1 MNGKVFAIAD
11 LSMQPVCNLPDTP
24 SRVRLFTMVVQLLVM
39 SNWLQLDITTNR
51 IAITNA
57 TIENSIPEGAMQRRV
72 SILAESRGTNHVMGS
87 LLGTRRS
94 HVYCYNIIPTSRST
108 GPTRVCVKCLTCP
121 CVCGISRVR
130 VKFGTGSRIACLSGH
145 SRPHAS

>member
-51 IAITNA
+51 IAIANA

-87 LLGTRRS
+87 LMGTRS
-94 HVYCYNIIPTSRST
+94 QLCVLLQHYTNVFSDPAHT
-108 GPTRVCVKCLTCP
+108 GPTRHAKSVPRHHTRAQHTPHLRH
-121 CVCGISRVR
+121 SS
-130 VKFGTGSRIACLSGH
+130 GSTV
-145 SRPHAS
+145 PHRAVI

>member
-51 IAITNA
+51 IAIANA

-72 SILAESRGTNHVMGS
+72 SILAESRG
-87 LLGTRRS
+87 
-94 HVYCYNIIPTSRST
+94 
-108 GPTRVCVKCLTCP
+108 
-121 CVCGISRVR
+121 
-130 VKFGTGSRIACLSGH
+130 
-145 SRPHAS
+145 